1 MGRGWVFS
9 LALLFMGACT
19 YSLTGFF
26 PREYRDVALAGVQNR
41 TDYLQMTT
49 MAQDVFNN
57 YVIGDSR
64 LHLKD
69 VDGASVLTYLTVENY
84 SRQPEQ
90 YTPDGNIESYR
101 YTVALRVKFVR
112 KSDSLE
118 LIPARNYTGIY
129 VLSAL
134 ENPDSA
140 YRACIREAISKAFSD
155 YFNTLSRD

>member
-1 MGRGWVFS
+1 MGRGLVFS
-9 LALLFMGACT
+9 LLLLGACT

-26 PREYRDVALAGVQNR
+26 PREYRDVALAGVENR

-64 LHLKD
+64 LRLRD

-101 YTVALRVKFVR
+101 YTVALRVRFVR